1 MMLRF
6 SFHPKTTINFSL
18 LPLTLELTEDF
29 HDLFQIWVRF
39 VHLKPKV
46 MIKIYTSLLATL
58 LFSCSTRLNYLGTS
72 STPTK
77 KVDVY
82 VDPSAIKRP
91 YTIMGKGYQESNII
105 SKERMQEQAVMK
117 AKEKGADAVL
127 FVDYFITDNEVYS
140 YSMLHPDSTGKALKM
155 NNRSPSA
162 VVNSQVSILF
172 LKYQ

>member
-1 MMLRF
+1 
-6 SFHPKTTINFSL
+6 
-18 LPLTLELTEDF
+18 
-29 HDLFQIWVRF
+29 
-39 VHLKPKV
+39 
-46 MIKIYTSLLATL
+46 MIKLYTSLLATL
-58 LFSCSTRLNYLGTS
+58 IFSCSTRLNYLGTS

-117 AKEKGADAVL
+117 AREKGADAVL
-127 FVDYFITDNEVYS
+127 FVDYFITDNEIYS
-140 YSMLHPDSTGKALKM
+140 YSTVQPDSSAKTLKLH
-155 NNRSPSA
+155 NRSSSA

-172 LKYQ
+172 LKYD